1 MKRSMK
7 TGAAV
12 VGGVA
17 LGTVAVATIG
27 RVMWTRSTSQAFSR
41 LTALAA
47 TSHGTDSTGTFSPD
61 QLTGL
66 PAPVARFFE
75 FALTPG
81 QPLIRTARVHWEGE
95 FRLRPDAKWSPFT
108 AEQRFSVRPPG
119 FVWDARI
126 RMAPLVSVRVRD
138 QYIAGEGAM
147 LGKVAA
153 LVPVVNQR
161 GTSEMAESALAR
173 YLGEALWF
181 PAALLPAAGVV
192 WTPIDDSTAR
202 ATLTDGAITV
212 SGDFRFASR
221 GEIVDVRMTRY
232 RDVNGRGVLTPFE
245 AVVTGEYR
253 RIAGTMV
260 PSAAEVAW
268 VLPEGRFAYWRGR
281 PRTVE
286 YDPPR

>member
-12 VGGVA
+12 AGGVA
-17 LGTVAVATIG
+17 LGTVAVATIAD
-27 RVMWTRSTSQAFSR
+27 VMWSRSTSGTFER
-41 LTALAA
+41 LAALARNNDRD
-47 TSHGTDSTGTFSPD
+47 GTVATFSPE
-61 QLTGL
+61 QLAGL
-66 PAPVARFFE
+66 PAPVSRYFE

-81 QPLIRTARVHWEGE
+81 QPLVRTVRVEWEGE
-95 FRLRPDAKWSPFT
+95 FRMRPDAKWRPFT
-108 AEQRFSVRPPG
+108 AEQFFTVRPPG
-119 FVWDARI
+119 FVWDAAI
-126 RMAPLVSVRVRD
+126 RMAPVVSVRVRD
-138 QYIAGEGAM
+138 QYLGGEGAI

-153 LVPVVNQR
+153 IVPVADEG
-161 GTSEMAESALAR
+161 GTPEMAAGALAR

-181 PAALLPAAGVV
+181 PTALLPVSGVV
-192 WTPIDDSTAR
+192 WTAIDDTTAR
-202 ATLTDGAITV
+202 ATLTDGATTV
-212 SGDFRFASR
+212 SSDFRFGSR
-221 GEIVDVRMTRY
+221 GEILGARMARY

-245 AVVTGEYR
+245 AVVTGDYR
-253 RIAGTMV
+253 RVSGAMI